1 MDELNLSLTPSS
13 LHAPS
18 FLFDSPNAVVNAPSF
33 LLPTEYSP
41 YRESVVLPEMP
52 HNNLNKH
59 MILADM
65 TAFSGETGVTY
76 EDARENLLYAP
87 LFAVPLRYAP
97 TPSLSSVFFTRP
109 LVSLNIGRL
118 PYTSVSMARKAI
130 RPLMPHRMRIRH
142 FTWYEATMFSFDTG
156 TTLDDEK
163 LICPYEN
170 EFALTGS
177 IPLSISDSPLNALLP
192 DG

>member
-1 MDELNLSLTPSS
+1 
-13 LHAPS
+13 
-18 FLFDSPNAVVNAPSF
+18 
-33 LLPTEYSP
+33 
-41 YRESVVLPEMP
+41 
-52 HNNLNKH
+52 

-87 LFAVPLRYAP
+87 LFAVSLRNAP

-130 RPLMPHRMRIRH
+130 RPLMPHAILMS
-142 FTWYEATMFSFDTG
+142 ASNVLPTG
-156 TTLDDEK
+156 TTSFDVA
-163 LICPYEN
+163 I
-170 EFALTGS
+170 
-177 IPLSISDSPLNALLP
+177 
-192 DG
+192 